1 MHPFRPLLTRR
12 PAKLRAMNA
21 AHPARIA
28 IVGSGIAGAGAAWL
42 LSRRHHVTVYE
53 ADARFGG
60 HTDTHDLVLDGR
72 HYSVDTGFIVFNDRH
87 YPLLTRLFSELAV
100 SSQPTV
106 MSFGIRHDGNG
117 LEYNA
122 TDLDRLFL
130 QRRNVLKPRFL
141 RMVYDIT
148 RFYREAPAL
157 LEGTGPGPTL
167 GAYLHEHRYGAG
179 FINDHL
185 VPMTSALWSSP
196 SNQVM
201 TFPARYLVQFMANH
215 QMLSLGDRHPW
226 RTVTG
231 GSSRYHEKLRAAT
244 RADWRVATPVSAVR
258 RDADGVT
265 VVTPAG
271 EARHDHI
278 VFACHS
284 DQALSIL
291 GPSATAAERQIL
303 GAMGYQTNDTVLHTD
318 GAIMPRDRRAWASW
332 VGHVPATPG
341 ANCTVSYW
349 MNLLQGID
357 SPTDFIVSLN
367 MTDRINPDKI
377 LRRRQYQ
384 HPIYSPE
391 SVAAQ
396 ARHDEINGHHRSWY
410 AGAYWGWGF
419 HEDGLRSAVRVA
431 EGLGVAW

>member
-1 MHPFRPLLTRR
+1 
-12 PAKLRAMNA
+12 MNS

-28 IVGSGIAGAGAAWL
+28 IVGSGIAGAGSAWL
-42 LSRRHHVTVYE
+42 LSRQHHVTVYE
-53 ADARFGG
+53 AEARFGG
-60 HTDTHDLVLDGR
+60 HTDTHDLQLDGR
-72 HYSVDTGFIVFNDRH
+72 HYAVDTGFIVFNDRH
-87 YPLLTRLFSELAV
+87 YPLLTRLFNELGV
-100 SSQPTV
+100 PSQSTV
-106 MSFGIRHDGNG
+106 MSFGIRHEGSG

-122 TDLDRLFL
+122 TDLDRLFV
-130 QRRNVLKPRFL
+130 QRRNLFKPRFL

-157 LEGTGPGPTL
+157 LDGKGVGPTL
-167 GAYLHEHRYGAG
+167 GEYLEQHRYGAG
-179 FINDHL
+179 FIEDHL

-196 SNQVM
+196 SRQVLS
-201 TFPARYLVQFMANH
+201 FPARYLVQFMANH

-226 RTVTG
+226 RVVTG

-244 RADWRVATPVSAVR
+244 RADWRMATPVTSIR
-258 RDADGVT
+258 RDAEGVT

-271 EARHDHI
+271 EARHDHV

-284 DQALSIL
+284 DQALAIL
-291 GPSATAAERQIL
+291 GPAATPAEREVL
-303 GAMGYQTNDTVLHTD
+303 GAIRYQANETVLHTD
-318 GAIMPRDRRAWASW
+318 SSILPRDRRAWASW
-332 VGHVPATPG
+332 MGHVPATPG
-341 ANCTVSYW
+341 ADCTVSYI

-367 MTDRINPDKI
+367 MTQRIQPERI

-384 HPIYSPE
+384 HPVYTPE

-396 ARHDEINGHHRSWY
+396 ARHGEISGRNHSSY

-431 EGLGVAW
+431 EGLGVRW